1 MSDLHALPDGKRQLV
16 EQVAEDLSRV
26 ANVAAFV
33 LGGSY
38 ASGTAH
44 ADSDID
50 LGIYYREDSPFS
62 VQEIRRIA
70 ESISTRSE
78 PVVTEFYEWGPW
90 VNGGAWI
97 ESDVGRVDLL
107 YRNVDQ
113 VERTIKD
120 AQQGVFQQHYGQ
132 QPTYGFYSV
141 SYLAETQ
148 VCIPI
153 HDPHHVIARLKQ
165 LVAEYPPKLK
175 ASIISSSL
183 WNAEFCLPQLH
194 GHAAAGDV
202 YNTVGCLTR
211 IASYL
216 TQVLYAMNEVYF
228 INDKRVMDDLAS
240 FPAVPSGYVERITG
254 LLAKPG
260 ETTDELKHTAA
271 ELEAAWKSVVAIAG
285 EGYRP
290 RYGRF
295 TLR

>member
-16 EQVAEDLSRV
+16 EQAAVDLSRV
-26 ANVAAFV
+26 PNVAAVV

-62 VQEIRRIA
+62 VRDIRRIA
-70 ESISTRSE
+70 DSVSAKGESI
-78 PVVTEFYEWGPW
+78 VTEFYEWGPW

-97 ESDVGRVDLL
+97 ETEVGKVDFL
-107 YRNVDQ
+107 YRNVNQ
-113 VERTIKD
+113 VERTIGD
-120 AQQGVFQQHYGQ
+120 AQEGVFEHHYGQ

-141 SYLAETQ
+141 SYLAETD
-148 VCIPI
+148 VCIPL
-153 HDPHHVIARLKQ
+153 HDPHLLIARLKQ
-165 LVAEYPPKLK
+165 LVAVYPPKLK
-175 ASIISSSL
+175 ASMVTNSL
-183 WNAEFCLPQLH
+183 WTAEFSLPFLH
-194 GHAAAGDV
+194 RHAAAGDV

-211 IASYL
+211 IVSCL

-228 INDKRVMDDLAS
+228 INDKRVMDELPS
-240 FPAVPSGYVERITG
+240 FSVLPSGYMERIIS

-260 ETTDELKHTAA
+260 RSPEELRHTAA
-271 ELEAAWKSVVAIAG
+271 KLEAAWKSVVALAG
-285 EGYRP
+285 EAYRP
-290 RYGRF
+290 KYGHL